1 MSENTKTWANRLL
14 EPTGIVLD
22 GPNPWDPQI
31 KNPKLYDRVKA
42 QGSLGLG
49 ESYMDGWWECDKLD
63 EFFYRLLSS
72 DIYSRLNLSLPVIL
86 SFLKAKLINL
96 QAVSRAFQ
104 IGEKHYDTGNDLFVA
119 MLGTSMTYS
128 CGYFKDT
135 DSLDQAEEAKLD
147 LICRK
152 INLQPGQRVLDIGCG
167 WGSFARHAA
176 KNYGAKVVGITV
188 SKEQKKLAEELCVG
202 LDVEFRL
209 QDYRK
214 VNEKF
219 DHLISIGMIEHVGAK
234 NYRTYMEVAKRCLK
248 NDGLFL
254 LHTIGSLKSSSNTD
268 PWIEKYIFPNGSLPS
283 LKQLTTAV
291 EGLFVI
297 EDVHNFGAYYD
308 KTLMAWHANFENAWS
323 ELKNNYD
330 ERFYRMWRYYLL
342 CCAGVFRARAIQLW
356 QIALSPKGVKN
367 GYQSIR

>member
-1 MSENTKTWANRLL
+1 MSETTKKWANYLL

-31 KNPKLYDRVKA
+31 KNPKLYDRIKA
-42 QGSLGLG
+42 EGSLGLG
-49 ESYMDGWWECDKLD
+49 EAYMDGWWECAKLD
-63 EFFYRLLSS
+63 EFFHRILSTNIYDRLG
-72 DIYSRLNLSLPVIL
+72 LSLPVVAGFI
-86 SFLKAKLINL
+86 KAKLFNM

-104 IGEKHYDTGNDLFVA
+104 VGEKHYDTGNDLFVE
-119 MLGTSMTYS
+119 MLGPSMTYS

-135 DSLDQAEEAKLD
+135 TDLTEAEDAKLD
-147 LICRK
+147 LICK
-152 INLQPGQRVLDIGCG
+152 KLNLQPGQRVLDIGCG

-176 KNYGAKVVGITV
+176 KNYGAKVIGVTV
-188 SKEQKKLAEELCVG
+188 SKEQKKLAEELCAG

-209 QDYRK
+209 QDYRD

-219 DHLISIGMIEHVGAK
+219 DHIVSIGMIEHVGSK

-248 NDGLFL
+248 EDGLFL
-254 LHTIGSLKSSSNTD
+254 LHTIGSLKSGSNTD

-283 LKQLTTAV
+283 LKQLTTAT

-308 KTLMAWHANFENAWS
+308 KTLLAWYDNFLKAWP
-323 ELKNNYD
+323 ELSKSYD
-330 ERFYRMWRYYLL
+330 ERFYRMWCYYLL
-342 CCAGVFRARAIQLW
+342 CCAGAFRARSIQLW
-356 QIALSPKGVKN
+356 QIALSPKGVK
-367 GYQSIR
+367 GVYKSIR